1 MRKRLQFL
9 LALTLTFSLF
19 CSPAAGPGSEASPE
33 PSDTEGDPGSI
44 TLHIVK
50 RGYTDVHP
58 PADQLWMWQKYEEIS
73 GIKVEFEELAGAAVT
88 ERKNVMLGSNDL
100 PDAFYRI
107 AFGTDELMKYGKQGL
122 FIPLEE
128 LIEEHA
134 PNLRKLL
141 NENPDIKG
149 AITMSDGHIY
159 ALPYVDFSKAFNSVR
174 LYINKSWLDEAGLDV
189 RRRPQSS
196 ARR

>member
-1 MRKRLQFL
+1 MRKGLYLL
-9 LALTLTFSLF
+9 LAITMMFSLVLSA
-19 CSPAAGPGSEASPE
+19 CGGGSGGEATPE
-33 PSDTEGDPGSI
+33 PAGTDGDPGSI
-44 TLHIVK
+44 TLKIVK

-73 GIKVEFEELAGAAVT
+73 GIHVEFEELAGSAVT

-134 PNLRKLL
+134 PNLSKLL
-141 NENPDIKG
+141 KDNPDIKG

-174 LYINKSWLDEAGLDV
+174 LYVNKKL
-189 RRRPQSS
+189 
-196 ARR
+196 AR